1 MPDVRTADARS
12 RPGDVRLKKRRQFLA
27 LNGGARGFSSVLVL
41 QARARDYPGAGEAE
55 GPRFGFTV
63 TKKVGNAVARN
74 RIRRRLKA
82 AVAALSPDALKPDH
96 DYVVIAKASAQTA
109 PFDVLTNALD
119 RSLAE
124 AHRRQSRG
132 RRAEPQ
138 GIGRG
143 RPARARPA
151 T

>member
-1 MPDVRTADARS
+1 MPGVGAADAGG

-82 AVAALSPDALKPDH
+82 AVAALPPDALKPDH
-96 DYVVIAKASAQTA
+96 DYVVIAKASARTA
-109 PFDVLTNALD
+109 PFGVLTNALD
-119 RSLAE
+119 RTLAE
-124 AHRRQSRG
+124 AHRRQGRG
-132 RRAEPQ
+132 RRAGRQ
-138 GIGRG
+138 GIGKG
-143 RPARARPA
+143 QPVGARPA